1 MLFTKNCGII
11 VNKVIYE
18 RNPLKMINVAIFGFG
33 VVGGGTAEVL
43 TKNAELIAE
52 RVGEEINIKYILD
65 LRDFPDSPFKDKIV
79 HDINIILNDPDV
91 KICAELMGGS
101 HPAFE
106 FSKASM
112 EAGKNVVTSNK
123 EVVATFGPELLAIAA
138 KNNVRYL
145 FEASVGGGIPV
156 IHPIDF
162 CLTANDI
169 TEVDGILNG
178 TTNYILTQMINEGK
192 NFEDALAEA
201 QQKGYAEKDPS
212 ADIDGIDTC
221 RKISILSAIAFGKL
235 VPPELVKTEGIRNV
249 TLKDV
254 EIAEK
259 LGASIKLIGRAVR
272 VDGKICA
279 TVSPMLVKN
288 SNPLANI
295 SDVYNGI
302 LVNGNAIGDVMFYG
316 RGAGKLPTASAVV
329 SDIIDIATY
338 LNHPQHNVHVW
349 ERLTRN
355 DVLCADHLKSKFY
368 LRFEKKP
375 NHCLCMLDAQVVED
389 SENCYAVVTKEVNP
403 LEIGITL
410 AEKYTAMRIL

>member
-1 MLFTKNCGII
+1 
-11 VNKVIYE
+11 
-18 RNPLKMINVAIFGFG
+18 MINIAIFGFG

-43 TKNAELIAE
+43 TQNAQLIAG

-65 LRDFPDSPFKDKIV
+65 LRDFPDSPFADKIV
-79 HDINIILNDPDV
+79 HDINVILNDPEV

-106 FSKASM
+106 FSKAAM
-112 EAGKNVVTSNK
+112 EAGKSVVTSNK
-123 EVVATFGPELLAIAA
+123 EVVATFGPELLEIAA

-156 IHPIDF
+156 IHPIGF

-169 TEVDGILNG
+169 SEVDGILNG

-192 NFEDALAEA
+192 DFGDALAEA
-201 QQKGYAEKDPS
+201 QAKGYAEKDPT

-221 RKISILSAIAFGKL
+221 RKISILSAIAFGSL

-254 EIAEK
+254 ELAEK

-272 VDGKICA
+272 TEDGKLCA
-279 TVSPMLVKN
+279 MVAPMLVKH

-295 SDVYNGI
+295 SDVYNGV

-316 RGAGKLPTASAVV
+316 RGAGKLPTASAVA

-338 LNHPQHNVHVW
+338 LEHPQHTVHAW
-349 ERLTRN
+349 KRLSE
-355 DVLCADHLKSKFY
+355 DEVLNADYLKSKFY

-375 NHCLCMLDAQVVED
+375 NHCLCMLDAEVIED
-389 SENCYAVVTKEVNP
+389 SEDCYAVVTGEVNP

-410 AEKYTAMRIL
+410 AEKYVAMRIL

>member
-1 MLFTKNCGII
+1 
-11 VNKVIYE
+11 
-18 RNPLKMINVAIFGFG
+18 MINVAIFGFG

-52 RVGEEINIKYILD
+52 RVGDSINIKYILD
-65 LRDFPDSPFKDKIV
+65 LRDFPDSPFADKVV
-79 HDINIILNDPDV
+79 HDINIILNDPEV

-106 FSKASM
+106 FSKAAM
-112 EAGKNVVTSNK
+112 EAGKSVVTSNK
-123 EVVATFGPELLAIAA
+123 EVVANFGPELLAIAA
-138 KNNVRYL
+138 AHNVRYL

-156 IHPIDF
+156 IHPIDS

-178 TTNYILTQMINEGK
+178 TTNYILTQMIECGK
-192 NFEDALAEA
+192 DFSDALAEA
-201 QQKGYAEKDPS
+201 QQKGYAERNPS
-212 ADIDGIDTC
+212 ADVDGIDTC
-221 RKISILSAIAFGKL
+221 RKISILSAIAFGSL
-235 VPPELVKTEGIRNV
+235 IPPELIKTEGIRNV

-259 LGASIKLIGRAVR
+259 LGASIKLIGRALR
-272 VDGKICA
+272 VDGKLCA
-279 TVSPMLVKN
+279 MAAPMLVKRT
-288 SNPLANI
+288 NPLANI
-295 SDVYNGI
+295 SDVYNGV

-338 LNHPQHNVHVW
+338 LDHPQHNFHAW
-349 ERLTRN
+349 CRL
-355 DVLCADHLKSKFY
+355 DESEVMSADKLKSKFY

-375 NHCLCMLDAQVVED
+375 NHCLCMLDAEVVED
-389 SENCYAVVTKEVNP
+389 SEDCYAVVTGEVSP

-410 AEKYTAMRIL
+410 AEKYQAMRIL